1 MILVSDLDFLT
12 PGIFRLREEGND
24 LPGGARLDS
33 DNVTFVLNA
42 IDTAA
47 GDEPFIRLRSRRTR
61 HRTLSAVEES
71 LRDIQNRASLDQIA
85 FYKELEATRSAET
98 DKMNRRI
105 AELANAGGRNG
116 KLSERGTAEINS
128 AVIAMQDRLK
138 RDFDE
143 KNEEYNRKVED
154 SRRRMNEKVRQ
165 IQGRYKLCAVLL
177 PPIPPLLLAMAVSVR
192 RAWVR
197 RRDRR

>member
-1 MILVSDLDFLT
+1 
-12 PGIFRLREEGND
+12 
-24 LPGGARLDS
+24 
-33 DNVTFVLNA
+33 
-42 IDTAA
+42 
-47 GDEPFIRLRSRRTR
+47 
-61 HRTLSAVEES
+61 
-71 LRDIQNRASLDQIA
+71 
-85 FYKELEATRSAET
+85 
-98 DKMNRRI
+98 MNRRI

-116 KLSERGTAEINS
+116 KLSERETAEINS

>member
-1 MILVSDLDFLT
+1 
-12 PGIFRLREEGND
+12 
-24 LPGGARLDS
+24 
-33 DNVTFVLNA
+33 
-42 IDTAA
+42 
-47 GDEPFIRLRSRRTR
+47 
-61 HRTLSAVEES
+61 
-71 LRDIQNRASLDQIA
+71 
-85 FYKELEATRSAET
+85 
-98 DKMNRRI
+98 MNRRI

-116 KLSERGTAEINS
+116 KLSERGAAEINS